1 MGSLERRGPR
11 PRGGGREKQSEA
23 DRGRH
28 LEGKAEEDRYK
39 RRGEEPRERGSSS
52 SSEKSAEPQRNSRT
66 DSPRERGQGRDS
78 ERQRMETQ
86 SEARQRQREGII
98 KSFDAQNGPK
108 TAIALCGG
116 DSGVSPPGCPWFR
129 GSSLGRTG
137 VLHRHFVSNLSWSTL
152 LGPTVHPIF

>member
-1 MGSLERRGPR
+1 MGSLEGRGPR

-23 DRGRH
+23 DRH

-39 RRGEEPRERGSSS
+39 RRGQKPRERGSSS

-98 KSFDAQNGPK
+98 KSFDPQNGPN

-116 DSGVSPPGCPWFR
+116 DSGVSPQAAL
-129 GSSLGRTG
+129 GS
-137 VLHRHFVSNLSWSTL
+137 V
-152 LGPTVHPIF
+152 GPD